1 VHLGFGR
8 VARRPTLNSLCHD
21 QARDEDAEFGVPKWT
36 SYDLRQDYDE
46 VHVYNQKPVED
57 RVLRDIS
64 VLCLR
69 P

>member
-1 VHLGFGR
+1 
-8 VARRPTLNSLCHD
+8 LNSLCHD